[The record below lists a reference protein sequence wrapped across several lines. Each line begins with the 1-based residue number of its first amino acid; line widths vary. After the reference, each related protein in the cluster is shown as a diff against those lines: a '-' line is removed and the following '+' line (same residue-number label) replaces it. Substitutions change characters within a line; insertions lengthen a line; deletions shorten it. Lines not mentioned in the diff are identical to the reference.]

1 MGDFVHLH
9 LHSEYSLL
17 DGACRIRDIPARVR
31 ACGHDA
37 VALTDHGVLYG
48 AVAFYDA
55 CRKAGVKPILGCEV
69 YVAPRSRFDKTG
81 AGREETYSHLVL
93 LCENMTGWRNLMT
106 LSSLSFTEGFYGKPR
121 VDTELLRKH
130 HEGLIALSA
139 CLSGEIPRRLC
150 AGDYS
155 GAVEA
160 ARQMADIFGPDHF
173 CIEIQNHRLPEE
185 KQILPQLVRLARE
198 LELPLVATND
208 CHYLR
213 REDAGMQE
221 ILTCI
226 ATNRTLQ
233 DGGRVSFATDE
244 FYYKTTAEM
253 QALFSAFPEAL
264 ENTVKI
270 AARCSVE
277 LDFSHTYL
285 PRFPCP
291 DGQSAGEYL
300 RSLTYAGFARRVAA
314 GEIRFTGRHPEEE
327 YRARLEYELSVIGNM
342 GYDDYYL
349 IVWEFRQIAGYSR
362 RTGARFRRRQSGC
375 VLCRHHRGGFHRV

>member
-139 CLSGEIPRRLC
+139 CLSGEIPRRL
-150 AGDYS
+150 
-155 GAVEA
+155 
-160 ARQMADIFGPDHF
+160 
-173 CIEIQNHRLPEE
+173 
-185 KQILPQLVRLARE
+185 
-198 LELPLVATND
+198 
-208 CHYLR
+208 
-213 REDAGMQE
+213 
-221 ILTCI
+221 
-226 ATNRTLQ
+226 
-233 DGGRVSFATDE
+233 
-244 FYYKTTAEM
+244 
-253 QALFSAFPEAL
+253 
-264 ENTVKI
+264 
-270 AARCSVE
+270 
-277 LDFSHTYL
+277 
-285 PRFPCP
+285 
-291 DGQSAGEYL
+291 
-300 RSLTYAGFARRVAA
+300 
-314 GEIRFTGRHPEEE
+314 
-327 YRARLEYELSVIGNM
+327 
-342 GYDDYYL
+342 
-349 IVWEFRQIAGYSR
+349 
-362 RTGARFRRRQSGC
+362 
-375 VLCRHHRGGFHRV
+375 